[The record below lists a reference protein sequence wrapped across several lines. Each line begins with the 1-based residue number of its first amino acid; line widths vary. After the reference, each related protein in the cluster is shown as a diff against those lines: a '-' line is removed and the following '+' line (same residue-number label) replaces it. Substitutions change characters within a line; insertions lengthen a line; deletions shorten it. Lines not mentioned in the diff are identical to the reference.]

1 MNATRYFWKT
11 EVMPSLASQLPQGSK
26 TNYLAEP
33 LLMSR
38 PTPSFYN
45 LAWRWHF
52 YAGLFVAP
60 FMILLALT
68 GIIYLFKP
76 QLDPLM
82 YDHLLN
88 VTPGHHRLSADEQLQ
103 RVRLDYPQGHVSQY
117 LPPVN
122 PERSAQWV
130 VSNDGRELNVFINP
144 YSGEVL
150 GEQDARFNL
159 QAVARALHGELM
171 IGTVGDRLVEL
182 AAGWGVVLVVS
193 GLYLWWPRGQS
204 AAGILWPRLSRRGRV
219 LWRDL
224 HAVTGFWGAAL
235 LLFMLL
241 SGMTWTGFWGKQYAD
256 LWNRFPV
263 AMWNNV
269 PQSDIEARSL
279 NTPTRQTVPWA
290 LENTPLPVSGAHA
303 EHMAH
308 AAHAS
313 GPAAPGI
320 SLQQVVDTA
329 TARKVEPGYS
339 ITLPTTATGVFTI
352 AVFADDPRN
361 DATLH
366 IDQYSGQVLADVRW
380 EQYANL
386 ARATEMGVM
395 LHEGKLFGTLNQI
408 VILLVCLMIL
418 LSSVSGLVIW
428 WKRRPQGRLG
438 VPPLRHNLPTWK
450 TGVLIILALAIAFPL
465 VGASLI
471 AVWLLDRLLMI
482 LRKTPPLELRS

>member
-1 MNATRYFWKT
+1 
-11 EVMPSLASQLPQGSK
+11 
-26 TNYLAEP
+26 
-33 LLMSR
+33 MSR

-76 QLDPLM
+76 QLDPLL

-88 VTPGHHRLSADEQLQ
+88 VTPAHHSLSADEQLSRMQ
-103 RVRLDYPQGHVSQY
+103 ATYPQGHISQY
-117 LPPVN
+117 LPPIN
-122 PERSAQWV
+122 PQRSGQFV
-130 VSNDGRELNVFINP
+130 VHNGGHELNVFINP
-144 YSGEVL
+144 YTGQVL
-150 GEQDARFNL
+150 GEQDAKLNL

-171 IGTVGDRLVEL
+171 IGTLGDRLVEL

-193 GLYLWWPRGQS
+193 GLFLWWPRGQS

-224 HAVTGFWGAAL
+224 HVVTGFWGAAL
-235 LLFMLL
+235 LLFMLI

-263 AMWNNV
+263 AMWNDV
-269 PQSDIEARSL
+269 PKSDIEARSL
-279 NTPTRQTVPWA
+279 NTANRQTVPWA
-290 LENTPLPVSGAHA
+290 MENTPMPVSGAHA

-308 AAHAS
+308 AARTS

-320 SLQQVVDTA
+320 TLQAVVDTA
-329 TARKVEPGYS
+329 TARQVEAGYS
-339 ITLPTTATGVFTI
+339 IILPTTATGVFTI

-366 IDQYSGQVLADVRW
+366 VDQYTGTVLADVRW
-380 EQYANL
+380 QHYSNV

-395 LHEGKLFGTLNQI
+395 LHEGKLFGPLNQI
-408 VILLVCLMIL
+408 VMLLVCLMIL

-428 WKRRPQGRLG
+428 WKLRPQGGLG
-438 VPPLRHNLPTWK
+438 VPPLRHDLPTWK
-450 TGVLIILALAIAFPL
+450 AGVAIMLALAIAFPL

-471 AVWLLDRLLMI
+471 AVWGLDRLWLMVRK
-482 LRKTPPLELRS
+482 LRPDERLS

>member
-1 MNATRYFWKT
+1 
-11 EVMPSLASQLPQGSK
+11 
-26 TNYLAEP
+26 
-33 LLMSR
+33 MSR
-38 PTPSFYN
+38 PTPSFYS

-60 FMILLALT
+60 VMILLALT

-76 QLDPLM
+76 QLDPLL

-88 VTPGHHRLSADEQLQ
+88 VTPAHHSLSADEQLS
-103 RVRLDYPQGHVSQY
+103 RVQASYPQGHISQY

-122 PERSAQWV
+122 PERSGQFV
-130 VSNDGRELNVFINP
+130 INHGGRELNVFINP
-144 YSGEVL
+144 YTGQVL
-150 GEQDARFNL
+150 GEQDAKLNL

-171 IGTVGDRLVEL
+171 IGTLGDRLVEL
-182 AAGWGVVLVVS
+182 AAGWGVVLMVS

-204 AAGILWPRLSRRGRV
+204 AAGILWPRLNRRGRL
-219 LWRDL
+219 LWRDF

-235 LLFMLL
+235 LLFMLI

-263 AMWNNV
+263 AMWNDV
-269 PQSDIEARSL
+269 PKSDIEARSL
-279 NTPTRQTVPWA
+279 NNAARQTVPWA
-290 LENTPLPVSGAHA
+290 MENTPMPVSGAHA

-320 SLQQVVDTA
+320 RLQDVVDTA
-329 TARKVEPGYS
+329 TARQVEPGYS
-339 ITLPTTATGVFTI
+339 ITLPTTASGVFTI

-366 IDQYSGQVLADVRW
+366 VDQYTGAVLADVRW
-380 EQYANL
+380 QHYGNV
-386 ARATEMGVM
+386 ARATEMSVM
-395 LHEGKLFGTLNQI
+395 LHEGKLFGSLNQI
-408 VILLVCLMIL
+408 AILLVCLMIL

-428 WKRRPQGRLG
+428 WKRRPQGGLG
-438 VPPLRHNLPTWK
+438 VPALRHDLPTWK
-450 TGVLIILALAIAFPL
+450 TGVVIMLALAIAFPL

-471 AVWLLDRLLMI
+471 VVWGLDRLLQLI
-482 LRKTPPLELRS
+482 RKQRHMSTSHDQH

>member
-1 MNATRYFWKT
+1 M
-11 EVMPSLASQLPQGSK
+11 SQ
-26 TNYLAEP
+26 
-33 LLMSR
+33 

-76 QLDPLM
+76 QLDPLL
-82 YDHLLN
+82 YDHLLT
-88 VTPGHHRLSADEQLQ
+88 VTPAHHGLSADEQLS
-103 RVRLDYPQGHVSQY
+103 RVQTAYPQGHISQY
-117 LPPVN
+117 LPPIN
-122 PERSAQWV
+122 RERSGQFVLSSA
-130 VSNDGRELNVFINP
+130 GHELNVFINP
-144 YSGEVL
+144 YTGQIL
-150 GEQDARFNL
+150 GEQDAKLNL

-171 IGTVGDRLVEL
+171 IGTLGDRLVEL

-193 GLYLWWPRGQS
+193 GLFLWWPRGQS
-204 AAGILWPRLSRRGRV
+204 AAGILWPRLNRRGRV

-224 HAVTGFWGAAL
+224 HVVTGFWGAAL
-235 LLFMLL
+235 LLFMLI

-263 AMWNNV
+263 AMWNDV
-269 PQSDIEARSL
+269 PKSDIEARSL
-279 NTPTRQTVPWA
+279 NSATRQTVPWA
-290 LENTPLPVSGAHA
+290 MENTPMPVSGAHA

-308 AAHAS
+308 AAHSS

-320 SLQQVVDTA
+320 TLQAVVDTA
-329 TARKVEPGYS
+329 TARQVEPGYS
-339 ITLPTTATGVFTI
+339 ITLPTTASGVFTI

-366 IDQYSGQVLADVRW
+366 IDQYTGTVLADVRW
-380 EQYANL
+380 QHYGNV

-395 LHEGKLFGTLNQI
+395 LHEGKLFGPLNQI
-408 VILLVCLMIL
+408 VMLLVCLMIL

-428 WKRRPQGRLG
+428 WKRRPQGGLG
-438 VPPLRHNLPTWK
+438 VPPLRHDLPTWK
-450 TGVLIILALAIAFPL
+450 TGVAIMLALAIAFPL

-471 AVWLLDRLLMI
+471 AVWGLDRLLLMI
-482 LRKTPPLELRS
+482 RKLRPHERLS

>member
-1 MNATRYFWKT
+1 M
-11 EVMPSLASQLPQGSK
+11 SQ
-26 TNYLAEP
+26 
-33 LLMSR
+33 

-76 QLDPLM
+76 QLDPLL

-88 VTPGHHRLSADEQLQ
+88 VSPGHHSLSADEQLT
-103 RVRLDYPQGHVSQY
+103 RVQASYPQGHVSQY
-117 LPPVN
+117 LPPIN
-122 PERSAQWV
+122 LERSAQFV

-144 YSGEVL
+144 YTGQVL
-150 GEQDARFNL
+150 GEQDAKLNV

-171 IGTVGDRLVEL
+171 IGTLGDRLVEL

-193 GLYLWWPRGQS
+193 GLYLWWPRGQT
-204 AAGILWPRLSRRGRV
+204 AAGVLWPRLSRRGRV

-256 LWNRFPV
+256 LWNQFPA

-269 PQSDIEARSL
+269 PASDTEARSL
-279 NTPTRQTVPWA
+279 NTAARQTVPWA
-290 LENTPLPVSGAHA
+290 MENTPMPVSGAHA

-308 AAHAS
+308 AAHS
-313 GPAAPGI
+313 KGPAAPGI
-320 SLQQVVDTA
+320 SLQEVVDTA
-329 TARKVEPGYS
+329 TARNVEPGYS
-339 ITLPTTATGVFTI
+339 LTLPTTAEGVFTV

-366 IDQYSGQVLADVRW
+366 VDQYTGQVLADVRW
-380 EQYANL
+380 QHYGNV
-386 ARATEMGVM
+386 ARATEMSVM
-395 LHEGKLFGTLNQI
+395 LHEGKLFGSLNQI
-408 VILLVCLMIL
+408 AILLVCLMIL

-438 VPPLRHNLPTWK
+438 VPPLRHALPTWK
-450 TGVLIILALAIAFPL
+450 TGVAIMLALAIVFPL

-471 AVWLLDRLLMI
+471 AVWFIDRLVLLI
-482 LRKTPPLELRS
+482 RRKGQRELCS

>member
-1 MNATRYFWKT
+1 M
-11 EVMPSLASQLPQGSK
+11 SQ
-26 TNYLAEP
+26 
-33 LLMSR
+33 

-76 QLDPLM
+76 QLDSLM
-82 YDHLLN
+82 YDQLLN
-88 VTPGHHRLSADEQLQ
+88 VTPAHHSLSADEQLN
-103 RVRLDYPQGHVSQY
+103 RVKAAYPQGHISQY
-117 LPPVN
+117 LPPIN
-122 PERSAQWV
+122 LERSAQFV
-130 VSNDGRELNVFINP
+130 LHNGGRELNVFINP
-144 YSGEVL
+144 YNGDVL
-150 GEQDARFNL
+150 GEQDAKLNL

-171 IGTVGDRLVEL
+171 IGTLGDRLVEL

-204 AAGILWPRLSRRGRV
+204 AAGILWPRLSRRARP
-219 LWRDL
+219 LWRDF

-235 LLFMLL
+235 LLFMLI

-256 LWNRFPV
+256 VWNQFPA

-269 PQSDIEARSL
+269 PTSDIEARSL
-279 NTPTRQTVPWA
+279 NTATRQTVPWA
-290 LENTPLPVSGAHA
+290 LENTPMPVSGAHA
-303 EHMAH
+303 EHMGHGAMP
-308 AAHAS
+308 S

-320 SLQQVVDTA
+320 TLQDVVDTA

-339 ITLPTTATGVFTI
+339 ITLPTTATGVFTV

-366 IDQYSGQVLADVRW
+366 VDQYTGQVLADVRW
-380 EQYANL
+380 QHYSNV

-395 LHEGKLFGTLNQI
+395 LHEGKLFGSLNQI
-408 VILLVCLMIL
+408 AILLVCLMIL
-418 LSSVSGLVIW
+418 LSSISGLVIW

-438 VPPLRHNLPTWK
+438 VPPLRHDLPTWK
-450 TGVLIILALAIAFPL
+450 TGVAIMIALAIVFPL
-465 VGASLI
+465 VAASLI
-471 AVWLLDRLLMI
+471 AVWVLDRLLLLI
-482 LRKTPPLELRS
+482 RKKRPREHLS